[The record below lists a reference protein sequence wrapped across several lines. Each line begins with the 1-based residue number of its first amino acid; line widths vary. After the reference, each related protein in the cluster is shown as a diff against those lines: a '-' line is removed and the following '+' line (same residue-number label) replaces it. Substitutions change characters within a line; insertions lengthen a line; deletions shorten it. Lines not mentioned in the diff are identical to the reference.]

1 MAQAEQVA
9 HPLAPVY
16 DKNSKVLILGTMPSP
31 ASRKAGFYY
40 MHPQNRFW
48 KVICTILNEPLPD
61 TIEEKRALLLR
72 RGIALWETL
81 ASCEIEGAADAA
93 IKCPVPNDFGPILE
107 TASLRAV
114 FTTGKK
120 AYHLYTKHCA
130 ETCGIPALLLPSS
143 SPANCA
149 VKFDALCDA
158 YGAILPY
165 LDAPKEREE

>member
-31 ASRKAGFYY
+31 ASRKVGFYY

-61 TIEEKRALLLR
+61 TVEEKRDLLLR
-72 RGIALWETL
+72 RGIALWDTL

-120 AYHLYTKHCA
+120 AYQLYTKHCA
-130 ETCGIPALLLPSS
+130 ETCGKKTKAGYPGHFYRPE
-143 SPANCA
+143 
-149 VKFDALCDA
+149 
-158 YGAILPY
+158 
-165 LDAPKEREE
+165 KERNAACRKAGGGTYSWVCAFTD

>member
-1 MAQAEQVA
+1 MAKAEQVA

-16 DKNSKVLILGTMPSP
+16 DANSKVLILGTMPSP

-48 KVICTILNEPLPD
+48 KVLCTVLGEPLP
-61 TIEEKRALLLR
+61 EGVAARQALLLR
-72 RGIALWETL
+72 HGIALWDTL

-93 IKCPVPNDFGPILE
+93 IKCPVPNDFSPIFKE
-107 TASLRAV
+107 ASIRAV

-120 AYHLYTKHCA
+120 AHQLYTKHCA
-130 ETCGIPALLLPSS
+130 AKCGMPALLLPST

-149 VKFDALCDA
+149 VTVDALCDA
-158 YGAILPY
+158 YRAILPY
-165 LDAPKEREE
+165 LEEPV